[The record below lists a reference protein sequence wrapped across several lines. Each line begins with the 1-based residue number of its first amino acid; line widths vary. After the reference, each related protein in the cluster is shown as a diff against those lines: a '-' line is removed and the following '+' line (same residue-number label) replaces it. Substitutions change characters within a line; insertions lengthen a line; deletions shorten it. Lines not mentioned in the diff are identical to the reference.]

1 VKTPVEQPLMVKTPV
16 EHPQNPKPATR
27 RLDLP
32 VQGMT
37 CASCVATVESGLRR
51 TPGVE
56 EATVNLAAERASVV
70 FDPQTVRLEDLIRA
84 VEDTGYAVP
93 VERVTVPVR
102 GLELAPSGERLERA
116 LLAVEGVR
124 AAAVNLAAEQVVVD
138 FVPHLVSAEDLRR
151 AIHSAGYEPGEVA
164 GPAVD
169 GEQQRRE
176 RQVRALRAQFLAA
189 ALLSLPILWGSLHHM
204 GVRGVWVPAILTDW
218 RVQLLL
224 ALPVQ
229 FWAGGRFYR
238 GAWAAARHGTT
249 DMNTL
254 IAVGTSAAFGYS
266 VVATFFPQL
275 FIAGGLQPNVYYE
288 TASIIIAFIL
298 LGRFLEARAK
308 GRTSEAIRRLMGLRP
323 RTARVLREGR
333 EVDIPVDDVQVGDVV
348 VVRPGEKIPVDGVII
363 SGRSTVDESMLTG
376 ESLPVE
382 KGEGDEVI
390 GATLNKTGS
399 FRFRATRVGRET
411 ALAQIIRLV
420 EEAQGSKA
428 PIQRLVD
435 RIASYF
441 VPAVITIA
449 VVTAAAWLLVGP
461 QPRLTYALLAFVS
474 VLIIACPCAM
484 GLATPTAIMVG
495 IGRGAEEGVLIRNAE
510 ALERLRQVD
519 TVVLDKTGTLTR
531 GQPAVT
537 DVLPADGFSEA
548 EVLRLAAAAERGS
561 EHPLGEAIVA
571 RARAAGIQVPEPDDF
586 DALPGQGIVA
596 RVEGRRVVA
605 GNRRLLES
613 QGVRPNELDAQ
624 AAVLAGDGK
633 TPMFLAVDGTPAGLI
648 AVADTLKPE
657 SAGVVA
663 ALHRLGLE
671 VVMLTGDV
679 RATAE
684 AIARQA
690 GIDRVLAEVR
700 PEQKAAT
707 VRALQQE
714 GRVVAMVGDG
724 INDAPAL
731 AQADV
736 GIAIGAGTDVAI
748 ESADVVLV
756 GSDLRGVRTAIALS
770 RQTVRAIRQNLFW
783 AFIYNV
789 ALIPVA
795 AGVLYP
801 FTGVLLNPVFA
812 ALAMAFS
819 SVTVVSNSL
828 RLRLFKPALQGVM
841 S

>member
-1 VKTPVEQPLMVKTPV
+1 M
-16 EHPQNPKPATR
+16 
-27 RLDLP
+27 
-32 VQGMT
+32 
-37 CASCVATVESGLRR
+37 
-51 TPGVE
+51 
-56 EATVNLAAERASVV
+56 
-70 FDPQTVRLEDLIRA
+70 
-84 VEDTGYAVP
+84 P
-93 VERVTVPVR
+93 VERVVIPVQ
-102 GLELAPSGERLERA
+102 GLELAASGEKIERA
-116 LLAVEGVR
+116 LLAIEGVR
-124 AAAVNLAAEQVVVD
+124 SAAVNLAAEQVAVE
-138 FVPHLVSAEDLRR
+138 FVPHVTSVEDLRR
-151 AIHSAGYEPGEVA
+151 AIRGVGYEPLEVA
-164 GPAVD
+164 EASVD
-169 GEQQRRE
+169 REQQRRE
-176 RQVRALRAQFLAA
+176 REIRTLRNQFLGAI
-189 ALLSLPILWGSLHHM
+189 LLSVPILWGSLHHM
-204 GVRGVWVPAILTDW
+204 GLTGVWVPRILTDW

-224 ALPVQ
+224 AIPVQ
-229 FWAGGRFYR
+229 FWAGWRFYR

-266 VVATFFPQL
+266 VVATFFPQV

-308 GRTSEAIRRLMGLRP
+308 GRTSEAIRRLMGLRA
-323 RTARVLREGR
+323 RTARIVRDGE
-333 EVDIPVDDVQVGDVV
+333 EVDIPVEDVQVGDAV
-348 VVRPGEKIPVDGVII
+348 VVRPGEKIPVDGVVI
-363 SGRSTVDESMLTG
+363 SGHSAVDESMLTG
-376 ESLPVE
+376 ESIPVE
-382 KGEGDEVI
+382 KREGDEVI

-399 FRFRATRVGRET
+399 FRFHTTRVGRDT

-435 RIASYF
+435 RIAAYF
-441 VPAVITIA
+441 VPAVIVIA
-449 VVTAAAWLLVGP
+449 VVTGAVWLLFGP
-461 QPRLTYALLAFVS
+461 EPRLTYALLAFVS

-510 ALERLRQVD
+510 ALERMRQVD

-537 DVLPADGFSEA
+537 DVLPMNGFSEA
-548 EVLRLAAAAERGS
+548 DILRFAAAAERGS

-571 RARAAGIQVPEPDDF
+571 RAKDDGIEIPEPDDF
-586 DALPGQGIVA
+586 DAIPGQGIVA
-596 RVEGRRVVA
+596 QVEGRRILA
-605 GNRRLLES
+605 GNLRLLES
-613 QGVRPNELDAQ
+613 QGLRPDGLGSRAEA
-624 AAVLAGDGK
+624 LARDGK
-633 TPMFLAVDGTPAGLI
+633 TPMFVVVDGTPAGII

-657 SAGVVA
+657 TAEVIR
-663 ALHRLGLE
+663 ALHGLRLR
-671 VVMLTGDV
+671 VVMLTGDN

-690 GIDRVLAEVR
+690 GIDQVLAEVR

-707 VRALQQE
+707 VRGLQEE

-748 ESADVVLV
+748 ESAGVVLV

-783 AFIYNV
+783 AFFYNV
-789 ALIPVA
+789 VLIPVA
-795 AGVLYP
+795 AGILYP
-801 FTGVLLNPVFA
+801 FVGVLLNPVFA

-828 RLRLFKPALQGVM
+828 RLRFFKPALAAA
-841 S
+841 

>member
-1 VKTPVEQPLMVKTPV
+1 MESTAVKSGTEPQASKRVE
-16 EHPQNPKPATR
+16 
-27 RLDLP
+27 LP
-32 VQGMT
+32 VQGMS
-37 CASCVATVESGLRR
+37 CASCVATVEGGLRR
-51 TPGVE
+51 TPGVR
-56 EATVNLAAERASVV
+56 EAAVNLAAERASVI
-70 FDPQTVRLEDLIRA
+70 FDPRSVRLEDLIKA
-84 VEDTGYAVP
+84 VEGTGYAVP
-93 VERVTVPVR
+93 VERVVIPVR
-102 GLELAPSGERLERA
+102 GLELAASGEKIERA
-116 LLAVEGVR
+116 LLAIEGVR
-124 AAAVNLAAEQVVVD
+124 SAAVNLAAEQVAVE
-138 FVPHLVSAEDLRR
+138 FVPHVTSVEDLRR
-151 AIHSAGYEPGEVA
+151 AIRDVGYEPLEVA
-164 GPAVD
+164 EASVD
-169 GEQQRRE
+169 REQQRRE
-176 RQVRALRAQFLAA
+176 REIRTLRNQFLGAI
-189 ALLSLPILWGSLHHM
+189 LLSVPILWGSLHHM
-204 GVRGVWVPAILTDW
+204 GLTGVWVPRILTDW

-224 ALPVQ
+224 AIPVQ
-229 FWAGGRFYR
+229 FWAGWRFYR

-266 VVATFFPQL
+266 VVATFFPQV
-275 FIAGGLQPNVYYE
+275 FIAGGLEPNVYYE

-308 GRTSEAIRRLMGLRP
+308 GRTSEAIRRLMGLRA
-323 RTARVLREGR
+323 RTARVVRDGQ
-333 EVDIPVDDVQVGDVV
+333 EVDIPVEDVQVGDAV
-348 VVRPGEKIPVDGVII
+348 VVRPGEKIPVDGVVI
-363 SGRSTVDESMLTG
+363 SGHSAVDESMLTG
-376 ESLPVE
+376 ESIPVE
-382 KGEGDEVI
+382 KHEGDEVI
-390 GATLNKTGS
+390 GATLNKPGS
-399 FRFRATRVGRET
+399 FRFRTTRVGRDT

-435 RIASYF
+435 RIAAYF
-441 VPAVITIA
+441 VPAVIVIA
-449 VVTAAAWLLVGP
+449 VVTGAVWLLFGP
-461 QPRLTYALLAFVS
+461 EPRLTYALLAFVS

-510 ALERLRQVD
+510 ALERMRQVD

-537 DVLPADGFSEA
+537 DVLPMNGFSEA
-548 EVLRLAAAAERGS
+548 DILRFAAAAERGS

-571 RARAAGIQVPEPDDF
+571 RAKDDGIEIPEPDDF
-586 DALPGQGIVA
+586 DAIPGQGIVA
-596 RVEGRRVVA
+596 QVEGRRVVA
-605 GNRRLLES
+605 GNLRLLES
-613 QGVRPNELDAQ
+613 QGLRPDGLGSRAEA
-624 AAVLAGDGK
+624 LARDGK
-633 TPMFLAVDGTPAGLI
+633 TPMFVVIDGTPAGII

-657 SAGVVA
+657 TAEVIR
-663 ALHRLGLE
+663 ALHGLRLR
-671 VVMLTGDV
+671 VVMLTGDN

-690 GIDRVLAEVR
+690 GIDQVLAEVR

-707 VRALQQE
+707 VRGLQQE

-748 ESADVVLV
+748 ESAGVVLV

-783 AFIYNV
+783 AFFYNV
-789 ALIPVA
+789 LLIPVA
-795 AGVLYP
+795 AGILYP
-801 FTGVLLNPVFA
+801 FVGVLLNPVFA

-828 RLRLFKPALQGVM
+828 RLRFFKPALAAA
-841 S
+841 